1 MPPRSDDTPS
11 PAGHRSRL
19 RHRFAQTGFNGFAP
33 HEVVELLL
41 TLAIPRRD
49 VKPLAKLLIQRFGS
63 LKGVLDADP
72 RDLQE
77 IDGMGEAS
85 SLVFR
90 LVREAA
96 DLYLQQGI
104 ERGEL
109 LQSGT
114 DIEAY
119 YRHRLGGLQIEV
131 FEVAYLDHANRL
143 IPNAFDRV
151 EEGDFDSVYIY
162 PRRILETALRK
173 KASGILLVHNH
184 PTGRAQPSGADIQ
197 LTRQLQLAAKPLELR
212 IVDHLIIAGQDV
224 YSFRR
229 AGVI

>member
-1 MPPRSDDTPS
+1 MRK
-11 PAGHRSRL
+11 
-19 RHRFAQTGFNGFAP
+19 RFSQTGFAGFAP

-49 VKPLAKLLIQRFGS
+49 VKPLAKQLIQRFGS
-63 LKGVLDADP
+63 LRGVLDADP

-77 IDGMGEAS
+77 VEGMGEAS
-85 SLVFR
+85 AMVFR
-90 LVREAA
+90 IVRQSA
-96 DLYLQQGI
+96 DLYLEQGL

-109 LQSGT
+109 FQSLQE
-114 DIEAY
+114 IETF
-119 YRHRLGGLQIEV
+119 YRHRLGGLPIEV

-143 IPNAFDRV
+143 LPQAFDRV

-162 PRRILETALRK
+162 PRRIIETALRK

-184 PTGRAQPSGADIQ
+184 PTGRAQPSAADRQ
-197 LTRQLQLAAKPLELR
+197 LTQQLNAAAKPLELR
-212 IVDHLIIAGQDV
+212 IVDHLIIGSDDT

-229 AGVI
+229 AGLL